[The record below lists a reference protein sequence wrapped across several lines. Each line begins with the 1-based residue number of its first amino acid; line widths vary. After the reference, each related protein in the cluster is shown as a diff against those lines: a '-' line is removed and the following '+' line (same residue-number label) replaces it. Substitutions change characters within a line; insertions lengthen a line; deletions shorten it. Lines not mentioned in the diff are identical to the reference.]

1 MTIQLFTELLSNCL
15 SKQDRIFDNSN
26 FRSIIFS
33 DRLNFREFD
42 IYLIRNRSNS
52 QECGIDGQKVIEYIA
67 ENKDVDGLTTITAG
81 KLLRGETDFFVP
93 CSPRACMELIS
104 RAGLDLTGATAVV
117 LGRCKVRLLFQFGS
131 VLAKPL
137 RSELNFFP

>member
-1 MTIQLFTELLSNCL
+1 M
-15 SKQDRIFDNSN
+15 
-26 FRSIIFS
+26 
-33 DRLNFREFD
+33 
-42 IYLIRNRSNS
+42 YLIRNRSNS

-104 RAGLDLTGATAVV
+104 HAGLDLTGATAVV
-117 LGRCKVRLLFQFGS
+117 LGRCKVRLLFQFDL
-131 VLAKPL
+131 VLAKSL
-137 RSELNFFP
+137 QSELIFFPRLLVHQWLHY